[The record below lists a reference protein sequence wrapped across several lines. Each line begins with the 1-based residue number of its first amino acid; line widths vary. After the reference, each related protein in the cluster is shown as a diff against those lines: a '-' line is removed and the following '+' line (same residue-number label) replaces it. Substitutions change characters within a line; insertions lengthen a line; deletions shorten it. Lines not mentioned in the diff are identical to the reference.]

1 MYRHSRD
8 TYAEVKGCLIWI
20 DKEATN
26 RSKRR
31 AMCGRSNADSGGDGI
46 LDMFARRDIVDELT
60 GLLSDTFCL
69 SFEVQTLM
77 LRQDVATNNTVYG
90 FISHHSESLIFAS
103 RDIAKKINQ
112 INTGVIITHEHLR
125 KYSSLDNIED
135 DISILDILLFLKS
148 SNTRIETNAY
158 DILNNHSD
166 FISDDLRALL
176 YERYEA
182 HKSAQKTLSHI
193 LGVEVNLWI

>member
-1 MYRHSRD
+1 
-8 TYAEVKGCLIWI
+8 
-20 DKEATN
+20 
-26 RSKRR
+26 
-31 AMCGRSNADSGGDGI
+31 
-46 LDMFARRDIVDELT
+46 MFARRDIVDELT
-60 GLLSDTFCL
+60 GLLSDTFFL
-69 SFEVQTLM
+69 SVKTQTFM
-77 LRQDVATNNTVYG
+77 LRHDAVTNNAVYG

-103 RDIAKKINQ
+103 RDIAKKINE
-112 INTGVIITHEHLR
+112 INADVIITHENLR

-135 DISILDILLFLKS
+135 GISILDILLFLKS
-148 SNTRIETNAY
+148 SNTGIATNAY